1 MDKVIYYIYK
11 ITNNINGMLY
21 IGQHCFSSK
30 KDYYFAHGISHTG
43 KIYGGHNTYFCRAVI
58 KYGFKNFSKEI
69 IEYCNK
75 DNINDREIFYI
86 QKYNSNNQDVG
97 YNLTIG
103 GDGLSGY
110 KMTDEH
116 KAKIGLANSMCS
128 EETREKLR
136 VANLGK
142 RHTQETI
149 EKIRLLKTGVICSEE
164 TRKKVSE
171 SNKGRIV
178 SPETRRKIG
187 DANKIAL
194 TGKKLSDETK
204 FKIGLASTGRLKSNE
219 TRLKL
224 SIANTGKTASDD
236 AKFKMSIA
244 KLGKKQ
250 SEETKLK
257 RSIALRESWAKRKY
271 NTLQSQVQINKRS
284 E

>member
-1 MDKVIYYIYK
+1 MNDDIYYIYIVTNIINNK
-11 ITNNINGMLY
+11 IY
-21 IGQHCFSSK
+21 IGQHK
-30 KDYYFAHGISHTG
+30 VNKIHDYYFANGISNSG
-43 KIYGGHNTYFCRAVI
+43 KIYNRKKTYFSKAI
-58 KYGFKNFSKEI
+58 LKHGFENFKKDI
-69 IEYCNK
+69 IEYCDK
-75 DNINDREIFYI
+75 DNVNEREIFWI
-86 QKYNSNNQDVG
+86 NKYDSNNSDIG
-97 YNLTIG
+97 YNLTNG

-116 KAKIGLANSMCS
+116 KAKIGLTNSMCS

-136 VANLGK
+136 LANIGK
-142 RHTQETI
+142 KHTPEVI
-149 EKIRLLKTGVICSEE
+149 EKIRLIKTGIRCSEE
-164 TRKKVSE
+164 TKRKISE

-204 FKIGLASTGRLKSNE
+204 LKIGLASTGRPKSNE

-224 SIANTGKTASDD
+224 SIANIGKKASDD
-236 AKFKMSIA
+236 VKLKMSIA

-257 RSIALRESWAKRKY
+257 RSIALRESWAKRKS
-271 NTLQSQVQINKRS
+271 NDLQSQVQINKRS